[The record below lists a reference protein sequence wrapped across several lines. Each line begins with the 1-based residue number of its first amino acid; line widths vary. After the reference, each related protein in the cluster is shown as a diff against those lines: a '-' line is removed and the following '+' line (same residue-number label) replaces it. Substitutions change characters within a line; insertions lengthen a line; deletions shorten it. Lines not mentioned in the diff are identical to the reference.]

1 MVGGQVAGSGGLGST
16 GFRGGRAEHLEGGC
30 GGTGIRD
37 GYGGGHGRD
46 ECGAADGTVEA
57 KSTGLDKQTSL
68 AFVMFEALHEMRE
81 NRFGPGGVFGAN
93 GNAMGVVRYRHQA
106 GGDP

>member
-1 MVGGQVAGSGGLGST
+1 M
-16 GFRGGRAEHLEGGC
+16 
-30 GGTGIRD
+30 
-37 GYGGGHGRD
+37 
-46 ECGAADGTVEA
+46 VEA